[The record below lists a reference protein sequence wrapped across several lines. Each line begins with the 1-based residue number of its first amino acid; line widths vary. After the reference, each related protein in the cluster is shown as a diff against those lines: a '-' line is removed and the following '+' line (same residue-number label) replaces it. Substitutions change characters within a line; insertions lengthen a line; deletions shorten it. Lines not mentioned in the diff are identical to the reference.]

1 MAKAKP
7 TSTKST
13 ESSSTIN
20 VSKKSLIGLIIT
32 VVVLITLIAG
42 AIGGAAIYFFAS
54 QTKMPSWAE
63 TYLAHIK
70 TVRNQTPANA
80 DENTDEEDSEA
91 FWTDSGA
98 NPKVSFYESN
108 DNSPM
113 MLVNY
118 TSVENNLNYNSVV
131 VYSIQNEEIY
141 LLNYENT
148 SFYYIYD
155 IDNEEYNFYLKSED
169 QDKDENTYINIDDYF
184 QDPESEESEY
194 ETTCSADES
203 AKDFCGDIFAEEP
216 IELPSFEYSD
226 KMNDQE
232 LAEAIANTSE
242 QVTTEEE
249 TKTQTADKLQQSVTA
264 AQERIKEKAK
274 TPEFFLVDGKQIR
287 YGKYES
293 VGDNQGTGEA
303 DITLNPDSTATYI
316 YYDYDYDTQQT
327 VKRLVTSKF
336 TVRTIQNGDV
346 LSTGVGCVAADGG
359 PCFNSTFNGRT
370 ALIIE
375 PDGQYKKYPQAFFVT
390 HEAPSDPSQ
399 RSETLPYGCDFEPVM
414 AQMYGCYRFL
424 SK

>member
-1 MAKAKP
+1 
-7 TSTKST
+7 
-13 ESSSTIN
+13 
-20 VSKKSLIGLIIT
+20 
-32 VVVLITLIAG
+32 
-42 AIGGAAIYFFAS
+42 
-54 QTKMPSWAE
+54 MPSWAE

-118 TSVENNLNYNSVV
+118 TSVENNLNYNSVA

-274 TPEFFLVDGKQIR
+274 TPEFFLADGKQIR

>member
-20 VSKKSLIGLIIT
+20 VSKKSLVGLIIT
-32 VVVLITLIAG
+32 VVVLIALIAG

-118 TSVENNLNYNSVV
+118 TSVENNLNYNSVA

-232 LAEAIANTSE
+232 LAEAIANTS
-242 QVTTEEE
+242 
-249 TKTQTADKLQQSVTA
+249 
-264 AQERIKEKAK
+264 
-274 TPEFFLVDGKQIR
+274 
-287 YGKYES
+287 
-293 VGDNQGTGEA
+293 
-303 DITLNPDSTATYI
+303 
-316 YYDYDYDTQQT
+316 
-327 VKRLVTSKF
+327 
-336 TVRTIQNGDV
+336 
-346 LSTGVGCVAADGG
+346 
-359 PCFNSTFNGRT
+359 
-370 ALIIE
+370 
-375 PDGQYKKYPQAFFVT
+375 
-390 HEAPSDPSQ
+390 
-399 RSETLPYGCDFEPVM
+399 
-414 AQMYGCYRFL
+414 
-424 SK
+424 